1 MPFSDPE
8 KYGKHRFSPRIIIYP
23 LVLLAAVWFMNKQ
36 QKIIEATKRQNENT
50 QPPLQRMAV
59 VPTTDSGELKPA
71 GLGNPAAV
79 EAKPFLLL
87 INQGELEE
95 QPWVQELRDARK
107 GTCNIVLMNVKED
120 MGALEFFKL
129 DTTPASAP
137 TKSAASRVLSA
148 SLKSTPSLTKSS
160 KKMNR
165 EESLLQNRTHHV
177 KPCKPPRTNI
187 SIR

>member
-71 GLGNPAAV
+71 GLGNPTAV

-87 INQGELEE
+87 INQGELERL
-95 QPWVQELRDARK
+95 P
-107 GTCNIVLMNVKED
+107 
-120 MGALEFFKL
+120 
-129 DTTPASAP
+129 PPSSASAP
-137 TKSAASRVLSA
+137 MKSAASRVLSA
-148 SLKSTPSLTKSS
+148 SPKSTPSLTKSS
-160 KKMNR
+160 KKTNR
-165 EESLLQNRTHHV
+165 EKSLLQNRTHHV

>member
-36 QKIIEATKRQNENT
+36 QKIIQAAKQQQDNG
-50 QPPLQRMAV
+50 QPQLQKMAV
-59 VPTTDSGELKPA
+59 IPTTDSGELKPA

-87 INQGELEE
+87 VHKGELDE
-95 QPWVQELRDARK
+95 QPWVEELRNAHK
-107 GTCNIVLMNVKED
+107 GKCNIVLMNVKED

-129 DTTPASAP
+129 ETTPAAILRLGSYEIGRL
-137 TKSAASRVLSA
+137 TGSFGITEINVFLDEK
-148 SLKSTPSLTKSS
+148 LK
-160 KKMNR
+160 
-165 EESLLQNRTHHV
+165 E
-177 KPCKPPRTNI
+177 
-187 SIR
+187 

>member
-8 KYGKHRFSPRIIIYP
+8 KYGRRRFSPRIIIYP

-36 QKIIEATKRQNENT
+36 QKIIQAAKQQQRNE
-50 QPPLQRMAV
+50 QPPLQKMAV

-87 INQGELEE
+87 ISQGKLDE
-95 QPWVQELRDARK
+95 QPWLEELRNARK
-107 GTCNIVLMNVKED
+107 GKCNIVLMNVKED

-129 DTTPASAP
+129 ETTPAAILRLGSYEIGRLTGNFGIAEIN
-137 TKSAASRVLSA
+137 TFLDEK
-148 SLKSTPSLTKSS
+148 LKKD
-160 KKMNR
+160 
-165 EESLLQNRTHHV
+165 E
-177 KPCKPPRTNI
+177 
-187 SIR
+187 

>member
-71 GLGNPAAV
+71 GLGNPAAILRLGSY
-79 EAKPFLLL
+79 EIGRLTGSFGIAEINAFLD
-87 INQGELEE
+87 E
-95 QPWVQELRDARK
+95 
-107 GTCNIVLMNVKED
+107 
-120 MGALEFFKL
+120 KL
-129 DTTPASAP
+129 
-137 TKSAASRVLSA
+137 
-148 SLKSTPSLTKSS
+148 
-160 KKMNR
+160 KKD
-165 EESLLQNRTHHV
+165 E
-177 KPCKPPRTNI
+177 
-187 SIR
+187 

>member
-36 QKIIEATKRQNENT
+36 QKIIEATKRQNENS

-71 GLGNPAAV
+71 GLGNPSAV

-87 INQGELEE
+87 VNQGELEE
-95 QPWVQELRDARK
+95 QPWIQELRDARK
-107 GTCNIVLMNVKED
+107 ETCNIVLMNVKED
-120 MGALEFFKL
+120 LGALEFFKL
-129 DTTPASAP
+129 DTTPAAILRLGSYEIGRLTGSFGLAEINAFLDE
-137 TKSAASRVLSA
+137 K
-148 SLKSTPSLTKSS
+148 LKKD
-160 KKMNR
+160 
-165 EESLLQNRTHHV
+165 E
-177 KPCKPPRTNI
+177 
-187 SIR
+187 

>member
-36 QKIIEATKRQNENT
+36 QKIIQAAKQQQDNG
-50 QPPLQRMAV
+50 QPPLQKMAV

-87 INQGELEE
+87 VHKGELDE
-95 QPWVQELRDARK
+95 QPWVEELRNAHK
-107 GTCNIVLMNVKED
+107 GKCNIVLMNVKED

-129 DTTPASAP
+129 ETIPAAILRLGSYEIGRL
-137 TKSAASRVLSA
+137 TGSFGITEINVFLDEK
-148 SLKSTPSLTKSS
+148 LK
-160 KKMNR
+160 
-165 EESLLQNRTHHV
+165 E
-177 KPCKPPRTNI
+177 
-187 SIR
+187 

>member
-36 QKIIEATKRQNENT
+36 QKIIQAAKQQQGNG
-50 QPPLQRMAV
+50 QPPLQKMAV
-59 VPTTDSGELKPA
+59 VPTTDSSELKPA

-87 INQGELEE
+87 VHKGELDN
-95 QPWVQELRDARK
+95 QPWLEELRNERK
-107 GTCNIVLMNVKED
+107 GKCNIVLMNVKED

-129 DTTPASAP
+129 ETTPAAILRLGSYEIGRLTGNFDIAEINVFLDD
-137 TKSAASRVLSA
+137 K
-148 SLKSTPSLTKSS
+148 LKKD
-160 KKMNR
+160 
-165 EESLLQNRTHHV
+165 E
-177 KPCKPPRTNI
+177 
-187 SIR
+187 

>member
-36 QKIIEATKRQNENT
+36 QKIIQAAKQQQGNG
-50 QPPLQRMAV
+50 QPPLQKMAV

-87 INQGELEE
+87 VHKGELDD
-95 QPWVQELRDARK
+95 QPWLEELRNERK
-107 GTCNIVLMNVKED
+107 GKCNIVLMNVKED

-129 DTTPASAP
+129 ETTPAAILRLGSYEIGRLTGTFDIAEINVFLDD
-137 TKSAASRVLSA
+137 K
-148 SLKSTPSLTKSS
+148 LKKD
-160 KKMNR
+160 
-165 EESLLQNRTHHV
+165 E
-177 KPCKPPRTNI
+177 
-187 SIR
+187 